1 MDKNS
6 RLDFYNYLNKN
17 CKLPEETEDKIL
29 KLNLILT
36 NSFSPKNLYEQ
47 NNINNYKNQKE
58 NNVTEN
64 SSTFNSIQN
73 SLNYIK
79 NTEDNLKLLDT
90 QVDMSINK
98 LSSIIDSRNNLQNT
112 LKDFNVTT
120 KKVLNEKEKM
130 GKLLKYIKSY
140 YNFYIDAISI
150 YEFLKNES
158 CVVKYRFTEDYQ
170 KILDGIGFFSLN
182 TNFTESST
190 YLQKYKTLKVMSI
203 NKYYEYIDKSI
214 NNNHIT
220 NLIPP
225 EEGSFLDLLINE
237 LDDEE
242 IKLDI
247 KEKYF
252 LYLNQEK
259 MKNLIAF
266 FEEESK
272 DDEDVKPSHNKLKT
286 KYIDIRTSLI
296 KNIYNEIFKEIN
308 NNFYNHENHKTFNTR
323 FNILLRK
330 IILHSFIE
338 IVHYGE
344 LFGHNYR
351 NDVYILQSLVK
362 FIYNSLYDTIR
373 PLIASMV
380 SLEDLIIIFD
390 AFTKSTAIF
399 FLNITPTNTNP
410 LITEEN
416 DINKKIIEDE
426 NKEIISFF
434 KKFLPKTPEEI
445 ILGNLFIFRNFLDIN
460 QHLMRPTLLH
470 LIQDLQEKIY
480 IKVSIHIKNNFNEI
494 EQDFP
499 SFGLYE
505 EKWTSNDKYKYFP
518 FFHYF
523 LKRIVILYEIFN
535 KKLEDKIVS
544 QIITSAIETFISEL
558 NNELLNKKNL
568 NYEFQIYMIQQI
580 LLCLQTVN
588 NFNIDIIKV
597 DIDLGKSNNSVT
609 DAFKINYEPI
619 IKGKIS
625 IRQML
630 KSFRPEIMETTK
642 DFKKILYNNL
652 LKCYKMF
659 INLSN
664 EFVFGTKILDIY
676 SNINKNEKNN
686 KENIIKKI
694 LENEE
699 EFCQKLKDVD
709 CNKKIVGDKF
719 GEQIKNIDDNVF
731 DKIMKVF
738 EDNVTRIKNELGN
751 FIKENNNQLNNL
763 IISSNFSLFPPLL
776 LSLINL
782 AISFFIL

>member
-1 MDKNS
+1 MDKNL

-17 CKLPEETEDKIL
+17 CKLPEETEDKLL
-29 KLNLILT
+29 KLNLIIT
-36 NSFSPKNLYEQ
+36 NSFSS
-47 NNINNYKNQKE
+47 QKE
-58 NNVTEN
+58 NNDIDKKEQEKNTTEN

-73 SLNYIK
+73 SLNEIK
-79 NTEDNLKLLDT
+79 ITEDNLKLLDT
-90 QVDMSINK
+90 QVDMSMNK
-98 LSSIIDSRNNLQNT
+98 LTSIIDSRDNLQNT

-120 KKVLNEKEKM
+120 KKILNEKEKM
-130 GKLLKYIKSY
+130 GRLLKYIKSY
-140 YNFYIDAISI
+140 YNFYVDAISI

-158 CVVKYRFTEDYQ
+158 CVVKYRFTEDYK
-170 KILDGIGFFSLN
+170 KIIDGIGFFSLN
-182 TNFTESST
+182 TNFTESNT
-190 YLQKYKTLKVMSI
+190 YLQKYNTLKVMSI

-225 EEGSFLDLLINE
+225 EEGSFLDLLIKE
-237 LDDEE
+237 LGDDLNLE
-242 IKLDI
+242 I

-259 MKNLIAF
+259 MKNLISF

-272 DDEDVKPSHNKLKT
+272 DDEDVKPSHDKLKV
-286 KYIDIRTSLI
+286 KFIDIRTSLI

-308 NNFYNHENHKTFNTR
+308 DNFYNKENHKIFNSEFNT
-323 FNILLRK
+323 LLRK

-351 NDVYILQSLVK
+351 NDVYILQSLMK
-362 FIYNSLYDTIR
+362 YIYNSLYDTIR
-373 PLIASMV
+373 PLIVSIV

-399 FLNITPTNTNP
+399 FLNITPTNRNP
-410 LITEEN
+410 LINEEN
-416 DINKKIIEDE
+416 DINKKIIEEE
-426 NKEIISFF
+426 NIEIINFF
-434 KKFLPKTPEEI
+434 KEFLNKTPEDI
-445 ILGNLFIFRNFLDIN
+445 IKSNLYIFRNFLDIN

-499 SFGLYE
+499 SFGIYE
-505 EKWTSNDKYKYFP
+505 EKLNSSTKYNYFP

-535 KKLEDKIVS
+535 KKLENKIVS
-544 QIITSAIETFISEL
+544 QIITSAIETFITEL

-588 NFNIDIIKV
+588 NFNIDVTKV
-597 DIDLGKSNNSVT
+597 DIDMNNAKSNNNSSIT

-630 KSFRPEIMETTK
+630 TSFRPEIMETTK

-652 LKCYKMF
+652 LKSYKMF
-659 INLSN
+659 INLAN
-664 EFVFGTKILDIY
+664 EFVFGTKILDVY
-676 SNINKNEKNN
+676 SNINKKEKNS
-686 KENIIKKI
+686 ENIVKKI
-694 LENEE
+694 IENENEICQRIKDLEN
-699 EFCQKLKDVD
+699 
-709 CNKKIVGDKF
+709 NKNIVVNKF
-719 GEQIKNIDDNVF
+719 GEQIKNIDDNVYE
-731 DKIMKVF
+731 KIIKVF
-738 EDNVTRIKNELGN
+738 DDNIFAIKNEIGK
-751 FIKENNNQLNNL
+751 FIKDDKNTAE
-763 IISSNFSLFPPLL
+763 IKDK
-776 LSLINL
+776 LINIIKL
-782 AISFFIL
+782 FN

>member
-1 MDKNS
+1 MDKNL

-58 NNVTEN
+58 NNATEN

-225 EEGSFLDLLINE
+225 DEGSFLDLLINE

-416 DINKKIIEDE
+416 DINKKFIEDE

-544 QIITSAIETFISEL
+544 QIITSAIETFITEL

-751 FIKENNNQLNNL
+751 FIKENNNIKGENNDKL
-763 IISSNFSLFPPLL
+763 VNIIKLF
-776 LSLINL
+776 N
-782 AISFFIL
+782 

>member
-1 MDKNS
+1 MDKNL

-58 NNVTEN
+58 NNATEN

-225 EEGSFLDLLINE
+225 DEGSFLDLLINE

-568 NYEFQIYMIQQI
+568 NFEFQIYMIQQI

-709 CNKKIVGDKF
+709 CNKKIVSDKF

-751 FIKENNNQLNNL
+751 FIKENNNIKGENNDKL
-763 IISSNFSLFPPLL
+763 VNIIKLF
-776 LSLINL
+776 N
-782 AISFFIL
+782 

>member
-1 MDKNS
+1 MDKNL

-225 EEGSFLDLLINE
+225 DEGSFLDLLINE

-399 FLNITPTNTNP
+399 FLNITPSNTNP

-505 EKWTSNDKYKYFP
+505 EKWTSNGKYKYFP

-751 FIKENNNQLNNL
+751 FIKENNNIKGENNDKL
-763 IISSNFSLFPPLL
+763 VNIIKLF
-776 LSLINL
+776 N
-782 AISFFIL
+782 

>member
-1 MDKNS
+1 MDKNL

-47 NNINNYKNQKE
+47 NNIYNHKNQKE
-58 NNVTEN
+58 NNATEN

-225 EEGSFLDLLINE
+225 EEGSFLNLLINE

-568 NYEFQIYMIQQI
+568 NFEFQIYMIQQI

-751 FIKENNNQLNNL
+751 FIKENNNIKGENNDKL
-763 IISSNFSLFPPLL
+763 VNIIKLF
-776 LSLINL
+776 N
-782 AISFFIL
+782 

>member
-1 MDKNS
+1 MDKNL

-58 NNVTEN
+58 NNATEN

-568 NYEFQIYMIQQI
+568 NFEFQIYMIQQI

-751 FIKENNNQLNNL
+751 FIKENNNIKGENNDKL
-763 IISSNFSLFPPLL
+763 VNIIKLF
-776 LSLINL
+776 N
-782 AISFFIL
+782 

>member
-1 MDKNS
+1 MDKNL

-29 KLNLILT
+29 KLNLLLT

-47 NNINNYKNQKE
+47 NNINNNKNQKE

-225 EEGSFLDLLINE
+225 DEGSFLDLLINE

-296 KNIYNEIFKEIN
+296 KNIYNEIFKEID

-390 AFTKSTAIF
+390 AFTKNTAIF

-416 DINKKIIEDE
+416 DINKKFIEDE

-719 GEQIKNIDDNVF
+719 EEQIKNIDDNVF

-751 FIKENNNQLNNL
+751 FIKENNNIKGENNDKL
-763 IISSNFSLFPPLL
+763 VNIIKLF
-776 LSLINL
+776 N
-782 AISFFIL
+782 

>member
-1 MDKNS
+1 MDKNL

-29 KLNLILT
+29 KLNLLLT

-58 NNVTEN
+58 KNVTEN

-225 EEGSFLDLLINE
+225 EEGSFLDLLISE

-296 KNIYNEIFKEIN
+296 KNIYNEIFNEIN
-308 NNFYNHENHKTFNTR
+308 NNFYNHENHKTFNTK

-416 DINKKIIEDE
+416 DINKKFIEDE

-505 EKWTSNDKYKYFP
+505 EKWTSNEKYKYFP

-568 NYEFQIYMIQQI
+568 NFEFQIYMIQQI

-686 KENIIKKI
+686 KENLIKKI

-751 FIKENNNQLNNL
+751 FIKENNNIKGENNDKL
-763 IISSNFSLFPPLL
+763 VNIIKLF
-776 LSLINL
+776 N
-782 AISFFIL
+782 

>member
-1 MDKNS
+1 MDKNL

-58 NNVTEN
+58 NNATEN

-140 YNFYIDAISI
+140 YNFYIDTISI

-296 KNIYNEIFKEIN
+296 KNIYSEIFKEIN

-416 DINKKIIEDE
+416 DINKKFIEDE

-751 FIKENNNQLNNL
+751 FIKENNNIKGENNDKL
-763 IISSNFSLFPPLL
+763 VNIIKLF
-776 LSLINL
+776 N
-782 AISFFIL
+782 

>member
-17 CKLPEETEDKIL
+17 CKLPEETEDKLL

-36 NSFSPKNLYEQ
+36 NSFSPKNIPDKNNISQ
-47 NNINNYKNQKE
+47 NNQENPKNLE
-58 NNVTEN
+58 EN
-64 SSTFNSIQN
+64 SSTYNSIQN
-73 SLNYIK
+73 SLNEIK
-79 NTEDNLKLLDT
+79 ATEDNLKLLDT

-98 LSSIIDSRNNLQNT
+98 LNSIIDSRNNLQNT
-112 LKDFNVTT
+112 LKDFNETT
-120 KKVLNEKEKM
+120 KNILNEKEKM

-140 YNFYIDAISI
+140 YNYYIDAISI
-150 YEFLKNES
+150 YEFLKNDS
-158 CVVKYRFTEDYQ
+158 CVVKYRFTEDYK
-170 KILDGIGFFSLN
+170 KIINGIGFFSLN
-182 TNFTESST
+182 TNFTESNT
-190 YLQKYKTLKVMSI
+190 HLQKYNTLKVMSI
-203 NKYYEYIDKSI
+203 NKYYEYIEKSI

-220 NLIPP
+220 NLIPS
-225 EEGSFLDLLINE
+225 EEDSFLDLLIKE
-237 LDDEE
+237 LGEDD
-242 IKLDI
+242 INLNI

-259 MKNLIAF
+259 MKNLISF

-272 DDEDVKPSHNKLKT
+272 DDDDVKPSHNKLKT

-296 KNIYNEIFKEIN
+296 KNIYNELFKEIN
-308 NNFYNHENHKTFNTR
+308 TNFYNKENHKA
-323 FNILLRK
+323 FNINFNIILRK

-362 FIYNSLYDTIR
+362 YIYNSLYDTIR
-373 PLIASMV
+373 PLIVSIV
-380 SLEDLIIIFD
+380 SLEDLIVIFD

-399 FLNITPTNTNP
+399 FLNITPTNLNP

-434 KKFLPKTPEEI
+434 KKFLSKTPEDI
-445 ILGNLFIFRNFLDIN
+445 IINNLIIFRNFLDIG
-460 QHLMRPTLLH
+460 QHLIRPTLLH

-499 SFGLYE
+499 SFGLFE
-505 EKWTSNDKYKYFP
+505 EKLNSDSKYKYFP
-518 FFHYF
+518 FFNYF

-535 KKLEDKIVS
+535 KKLENKIVS
-544 QIITSAIETFISEL
+544 QIITSAIETFITEL

-588 NFNIDIIKV
+588 NFNIDITKI
-597 DIDLGKSNNSVT
+597 DIDMNNTNNTSIT

-625 IRQML
+625 IRQIIS
-630 KSFRPEIMETTK
+630 SFRPEIMETTK

-652 LKCYKMF
+652 LKSYKMF
-659 INLSN
+659 INLAN

-676 SNINKNEKNN
+676 SNINKKEKNN
-686 KENIIKKI
+686 ENIINKI
-694 LENEE
+694 LEIEN
-699 EFCQKLKDVD
+699 EFCQRIKELDN
-709 CNKKIVGDKF
+709 NKKIVEDKF
-719 GEQIKNIDDNVF
+719 AEQIKNIDDNVY
-731 DKIMKVF
+731 DKIIKVF
-738 EDNVTRIKNELGN
+738 EDNILNIKNEISK
-751 FIKENNNQLNNL
+751 FIKDINNNAENKDKFIN
-763 IISSNFSLFPPLL
+763 IIKLF
-776 LSLINL
+776 N
-782 AISFFIL
+782 

>member
-1 MDKNS
+1 MDKNL
-6 RLDFYNYLNKN
+6 RFDFYNYLNKN
-17 CKLPEETEDKIL
+17 CKLPEETEDKLL
-29 KLNLILT
+29 KLNLIIT
-36 NSFSPKNLYEQ
+36 NSFSPQKEDIIKLNEP
-47 NNINNYKNQKE
+47 KE
-58 NNVTEN
+58 NNEREHSPTY
-64 SSTFNSIQN
+64 NSIQN
-73 SLNYIK
+73 ALTEIK

-98 LSSIIDSRNNLQNT
+98 LSSIIESRDNLQNS
-112 LKDFNVTT
+112 LKDFNITT
-120 KKVLNEKEKM
+120 KKILNEKEKM

-140 YNFYIDAISI
+140 YNFYMDALSI

-158 CVVKYRFTEDYQ
+158 CVVKYRFTEDYK
-170 KILDGIGFFSLN
+170 KIIDGIGFFSLN

-190 YLQKYKTLKVMSI
+190 YLQKYNTLKVMSI

-225 EEGSFLDLLINE
+225 EEGSFLDLLIKE

-242 IKLDI
+242 INLDI

-252 LYLNQEK
+252 FYLNQEK
-259 MKNLIAF
+259 MKNLISF

-272 DDEDVKPSHNKLKT
+272 DDEDVKPSHNKLKV

-296 KNIYNEIFKEIN
+296 NNIYNDLFKEIN
-308 NNFYNHENHKTFNTR
+308 NNFYNQENHKLFNSK
-323 FNILLRK
+323 FNNLLRK

-362 FIYNSLYDTIR
+362 YIYNSLYDTIR
-373 PLIASMV
+373 PLIVSIV
-380 SLEDLIIIFD
+380 SLEDLIVIFD

-399 FLNITPTNTNP
+399 FLNITPTNLNP
-410 LITEEN
+410 LVNEEN
-416 DINKKIIEDE
+416 DINKKIIEEE
-426 NKEIISFF
+426 NNEIINFF
-434 KKFLPKTPEEI
+434 KEFLPKIPEEI
-445 ILGNLFIFRNFLDIN
+445 IKNNLFIFRNFLDIN

-480 IKVSIHIKNNFNEI
+480 VKVSMHIKNNFNEI

-505 EKWTSNDKYKYFP
+505 EKLNTNNKYKYFP

-535 KKLEDKIVS
+535 KKLENKIVS
-544 QIITSAIETFISEL
+544 QIITSSIETFITEL

-568 NYEFQIYMIQQI
+568 SYEFQIYMIQQI

-588 NFNIDIIKV
+588 NFNIDIIKIN
-597 DIDLGKSNNSVT
+597 IDMGNNSIT
-609 DAFKINYEPI
+609 DAFKTNYEPI
-619 IKGKIS
+619 IKGTIS

-630 KSFRPEIMETTK
+630 ASFRPEIMETTK

-652 LKCYKMF
+652 LKSYKMF
-659 INLSN
+659 INLAN
-664 EFVFGTKILDIY
+664 EFIFGRKILDIY
-676 SNINKNEKNN
+676 SNINNNDKNN
-686 KENIIKKI
+686 ENIKEKI
-694 LENEE
+694 LSIEK
-699 EFCQKLKDVD
+699 EFCERIKDLEK
-709 CNKKIVGDKF
+709 NKKIVSDKF
-719 GEQIKNIDDNVF
+719 DEQIKNIDNDVF

-738 EDNVTRIKNELGN
+738 EDNFQRIKNDIAK
-751 FIKENNNQLNNL
+751 FIKDNNNGGNKEKFEE
-763 IISSNFSLFPPLL
+763 IIKLF
-776 LSLINL
+776 N
-782 AISFFIL
+782 

>member
-1 MDKNS
+1 MDKNL

-29 KLNLILT
+29 KLNLLLT

-182 TNFTESST
+182 TNFTESSA

-225 EEGSFLDLLINE
+225 EEGSFLDLLISE

-296 KNIYNEIFKEIN
+296 KSIYNEIFKEIN

-410 LITEEN
+410 LIIEEN

-568 NYEFQIYMIQQI
+568 NFEFQIYMIQQI

-751 FIKENNNQLNNL
+751 FIKENNNIKGENNDKL
-763 IISSNFSLFPPLL
+763 VNIIKLF
-776 LSLINL
+776 N
-782 AISFFIL
+782 

>member
-1 MDKNS
+1 MDKNL

-36 NSFSPKNLYEQ
+36 NSFSPKNLYEH

-58 NNVTEN
+58 NNATEN

-158 CVVKYRFTEDYQ
+158 SVVKYRFTEDYQ

-296 KNIYNEIFKEIN
+296 KNIYNEIFNEIN
-308 NNFYNHENHKTFNTR
+308 NNFYNHENHKTFNTK

-445 ILGNLFIFRNFLDIN
+445 ILGNLFMFRNFLDIN

-642 DFKKILYNNL
+642 DFKKILYNN
-652 LKCYKMF
+652 
-659 INLSN
+659 
-664 EFVFGTKILDIY
+664 
-676 SNINKNEKNN
+676 
-686 KENIIKKI
+686 
-694 LENEE
+694 
-699 EFCQKLKDVD
+699 
-709 CNKKIVGDKF
+709 
-719 GEQIKNIDDNVF
+719 
-731 DKIMKVF
+731 
-738 EDNVTRIKNELGN
+738 
-751 FIKENNNQLNNL
+751 
-763 IISSNFSLFPPLL
+763 
-776 LSLINL
+776 
-782 AISFFIL
+782 

>member
-1 MDKNS
+1 MDKNL

-29 KLNLILT
+29 KLNLLLT

-47 NNINNYKNQKE
+47 NNIYNHKNQKE
-58 NNVTEN
+58 NNATEN

-237 LDDEE
+237 LDVEE

-568 NYEFQIYMIQQI
+568 NFEFQIYMIQQI

-751 FIKENNNQLNNL
+751 FIKENNNIKGENNDKL
-763 IISSNFSLFPPLL
+763 VNIIKLF
-776 LSLINL
+776 N
-782 AISFFIL
+782 

>member
-1 MDKNS
+1 MDKNL
-6 RLDFYNYLNKN
+6 RTNFYNYLNKN
-17 CKLPEETEDKIL
+17 CKLPDEIEDKIL

-36 NSFSPKNLYEQ
+36 NSFSQQNKEEQ
-47 NNINNYKNQKE
+47 NKNNLNDNNNEINDE
-58 NNVTEN
+58 NNSKTYK
-64 SSTFNSIQN
+64 TIKN
-73 SLNYIK
+73 SLNDIQ
-79 NTEDNLKLLDT
+79 NTEKNLILLDN

-225 EEGSFLDLLINE
+225 DEGSFLDLLINE

-470 LIQDLQEKIY
+470 LIQDL
-480 IKVSIHIKNNFNEI
+480 
-494 EQDFP
+494 
-499 SFGLYE
+499 
-505 EKWTSNDKYKYFP
+505 
-518 FFHYF
+518 
-523 LKRIVILYEIFN
+523 
-535 KKLEDKIVS
+535 
-544 QIITSAIETFISEL
+544 
-558 NNELLNKKNL
+558 
-568 NYEFQIYMIQQI
+568 
-580 LLCLQTVN
+580 
-588 NFNIDIIKV
+588 
-597 DIDLGKSNNSVT
+597 
-609 DAFKINYEPI
+609 
-619 IKGKIS
+619 
-625 IRQML
+625 
-630 KSFRPEIMETTK
+630 
-642 DFKKILYNNL
+642 
-652 LKCYKMF
+652 
-659 INLSN
+659 
-664 EFVFGTKILDIY
+664 
-676 SNINKNEKNN
+676 
-686 KENIIKKI
+686 
-694 LENEE
+694 
-699 EFCQKLKDVD
+699 
-709 CNKKIVGDKF
+709 
-719 GEQIKNIDDNVF
+719 
-731 DKIMKVF
+731 
-738 EDNVTRIKNELGN
+738 
-751 FIKENNNQLNNL
+751 
-763 IISSNFSLFPPLL
+763 
-776 LSLINL
+776 
-782 AISFFIL
+782 

>member
-1 MDKNS
+1 MDKNL

-225 EEGSFLDLLINE
+225 DEGSFLDLLINE

-286 KYIDIRTSLI
+286 KYIDIRTSLT
-296 KNIYNEIFKEIN
+296 KNIYNEIFNEIN
-308 NNFYNHENHKTFNTR
+308 NNFYNHENHKTFNTK

-751 FIKENNNQLNNL
+751 FIKENNNIKGENNDKL
-763 IISSNFSLFPPLL
+763 VNIIKLF
-776 LSLINL
+776 N
-782 AISFFIL
+782 

>member
-1 MDKNS
+1 MDKNL

-58 NNVTEN
+58 NNATEN

-225 EEGSFLDLLINE
+225 EEGSFLDLLISE

-399 FLNITPTNTNP
+399 FLNITPTNINP
-410 LITEEN
+410 LIIEEN

-568 NYEFQIYMIQQI
+568 NFEFQIYMIQQI

-751 FIKENNNQLNNL
+751 FIKENNNIKGENNDKL
-763 IISSNFSLFPPLL
+763 VNIIKLF
-776 LSLINL
+776 N
-782 AISFFIL
+782 

>member
-1 MDKNS
+1 MDKNL

-17 CKLPEETEDKIL
+17 CKLPEETEDKLL
-29 KLNLILT
+29 KLNLIIT
-36 NSFSPKNLYEQ
+36 NSFSS
-47 NNINNYKNQKE
+47 QKE
-58 NNVTEN
+58 NNDIDKKEQEKNTTEN

-73 SLNYIK
+73 SLNEIK
-79 NTEDNLKLLDT
+79 ATEDNLKLLDT
-90 QVDMSINK
+90 QVDMSMNK
-98 LSSIIDSRNNLQNT
+98 LTSIIDSRDNLQNT

-120 KKVLNEKEKM
+120 KKILNEKEKM
-130 GKLLKYIKSY
+130 GRLLKYIKSY
-140 YNFYIDAISI
+140 YNFYVDAISI

-158 CVVKYRFTEDYQ
+158 CVVKYRFTEDYK
-170 KILDGIGFFSLN
+170 KIIDGIGFFSLN
-182 TNFTESST
+182 TNFTESNT
-190 YLQKYKTLKVMSI
+190 YLQKYNTLKVMSI

-214 NNNHIT
+214 NNYHIT

-225 EEGSFLDLLINE
+225 EEGSFLDLLIKE
-237 LDDEE
+237 LGDDLN
-242 IKLDI
+242 LDI

-259 MKNLIAF
+259 MKNLISF

-272 DDEDVKPSHNKLKT
+272 DDEDVKPSHDKLKV

-308 NNFYNHENHKTFNTR
+308 DNFYNKENHKIFNSEFNT
-323 FNILLRK
+323 LLRK

-351 NDVYILQSLVK
+351 NDVYILQSLMK
-362 FIYNSLYDTIR
+362 YIYNSLYDTIR
-373 PLIASMV
+373 PLIVSIV

-399 FLNITPTNTNP
+399 FLNITPTNRNP
-410 LITEEN
+410 LINEEN
-416 DINKKIIEDE
+416 DINKKIIEEE
-426 NKEIISFF
+426 NIEIINFF
-434 KKFLPKTPEEI
+434 KEFLNKTPEDI
-445 ILGNLFIFRNFLDIN
+445 IKSNLYIFRNFLDIN

-499 SFGLYE
+499 SFGIYE
-505 EKWTSNDKYKYFP
+505 EKLNSSTKYNYFP

-535 KKLEDKIVS
+535 KKLENKIVS
-544 QIITSAIETFISEL
+544 QIITSAIETFITEL

-588 NFNIDIIKV
+588 NFDIDVIKV
-597 DIDLGKSNNSVT
+597 DLDMGKNSPNVT
-609 DAFKINYEPI
+609 DIFKTNYEPI
-619 IKGKIS
+619 IKGTIS

-630 KSFRPEIMETTK
+630 SSFRPEIMETTK

-652 LKCYKMF
+652 LKSYKMF
-659 INLSN
+659 INLAN
-664 EFVFGTKILDIY
+664 EFVFGSKILDIY
-676 SNINKNEKNN
+676 SNINKNNKNN
-686 KENIIKKI
+686 GDIIKKI
-694 LENEE
+694 FDFEK
-699 EFCQKLKDVD
+699 EFCQRIKDID
-709 CNKKIVGDKF
+709 SNKKIICDKF
-719 GEQIKNIDDNVF
+719 EEQIKNIDDNVF
-731 DKIMKVF
+731 DKIIKVF
-738 EDNVTRIKNELGN
+738 DENVIRIKNEIGK
-751 FIKENNNQLNNL
+751 FIKDNNNVGENKEKFIN
-763 IISSNFSLFPPLL
+763 IIKLF
-776 LSLINL
+776 N
-782 AISFFIL
+782 

>member
-1 MDKNS
+1 MDKNL
-6 RLDFYNYLNKN
+6 RLDFYKYLNKN

-58 NNVTEN
+58 NNATEN

-399 FLNITPTNTNP
+399 FLNITPTNINP
-410 LITEEN
+410 LIIEEN

-738 EDNVTRIKNELGN
+738 EDNVTRIKNEFGN
-751 FIKENNNQLNNL
+751 FIKENNNIKGENNDKL
-763 IISSNFSLFPPLL
+763 VNIIKLF
-776 LSLINL
+776 N
-782 AISFFIL
+782 

>member
-1 MDKNS
+1 M
-6 RLDFYNYLNKN
+6 
-17 CKLPEETEDKIL
+17 
-29 KLNLILT
+29 
-36 NSFSPKNLYEQ
+36 
-47 NNINNYKNQKE
+47 
-58 NNVTEN
+58 TEN

-225 EEGSFLDLLINE
+225 EEGSFLDLLICE

-296 KNIYNEIFKEIN
+296 KNIYNEIFNEIN

-410 LITEEN
+410 LITEDN
-416 DINKKIIEDE
+416 DINKKFIEDE

-568 NYEFQIYMIQQI
+568 NFEFQIYMIQQI

-751 FIKENNNQLNNL
+751 FIKENNNIKGENNDKL
-763 IISSNFSLFPPLL
+763 VNIIKLF
-776 LSLINL
+776 N
-782 AISFFIL
+782 

>member
-1 MDKNS
+1 MDKNL

-225 EEGSFLDLLINE
+225 DEGSFLDLLINE

-308 NNFYNHENHKTFNTR
+308 NNFYKHENHKTFNTR

-568 NYEFQIYMIQQI
+568 NFEFQIYMIQQI

-751 FIKENNNQLNNL
+751 FIKENNNIKGENNDKL
-763 IISSNFSLFPPLL
+763 VNIIKLF
-776 LSLINL
+776 N
-782 AISFFIL
+782 

>member
-1 MDKNS
+1 MDKNL

-17 CKLPEETEDKIL
+17 CKLPEETEDKLL
-29 KLNLILT
+29 KLNLIIT
-36 NSFSPKNLYEQ
+36 NSFSS
-47 NNINNYKNQKE
+47 QKE
-58 NNVTEN
+58 YNDIDKKDQEKKTTEN

-73 SLNYIK
+73 SLNEIK
-79 NTEDNLKLLDT
+79 ATEDNLKLLDT
-90 QVDMSINK
+90 QVDMSMNK
-98 LSSIIDSRNNLQNT
+98 LTSIIDSRDNLQNT

-120 KKVLNEKEKM
+120 KKILNEKEKM
-130 GKLLKYIKSY
+130 GRLLKYIKSY
-140 YNFYIDAISI
+140 YNFYVDAISI

-158 CVVKYRFTEDYQ
+158 CVVKYRFTEDYK
-170 KILDGIGFFSLN
+170 KIIDGIGFFSLN
-182 TNFTESST
+182 TNFTESNT
-190 YLQKYKTLKVMSI
+190 YLQKYNTLKVMSI

-225 EEGSFLDLLINE
+225 EEGSFLDLLIKE
-237 LDDEE
+237 LGDDLN
-242 IKLDI
+242 LDI

-259 MKNLIAF
+259 MKNLISF

-272 DDEDVKPSHNKLKT
+272 DDEDVKPSHDKLKV

-308 NNFYNHENHKTFNTR
+308 DNFYNKENHKIFNSEFNT
-323 FNILLRK
+323 LLRK

-351 NDVYILQSLVK
+351 NDVYILQSLMK
-362 FIYNSLYDTIR
+362 YIYNSLYDTIR
-373 PLIASMV
+373 PLIVSIV

-399 FLNITPTNTNP
+399 FLNITPTNRNP
-410 LITEEN
+410 LINEEN
-416 DINKKIIEDE
+416 DINKKIIEEE
-426 NKEIISFF
+426 NIEIINFF
-434 KKFLPKTPEEI
+434 KEFLNKTPEDI
-445 ILGNLFIFRNFLDIN
+445 IKSNLFIFRNFLDIN

-499 SFGLYE
+499 SFGIYE
-505 EKWTSNDKYKYFP
+505 EKLNSSTKYNYFP
-518 FFHYF
+518 LFHYF

-535 KKLEDKIVS
+535 KKLENKIVS
-544 QIITSAIETFISEL
+544 QIITSAIETFITEL

-588 NFNIDIIKV
+588 NFDIDVIKV
-597 DIDLGKSNNSVT
+597 DLDMGKNSPNVT
-609 DAFKINYEPI
+609 DIFKTNYEPI
-619 IKGKIS
+619 IKGTIS

-630 KSFRPEIMETTK
+630 SSFRPEIMETTK

-652 LKCYKMF
+652 LKSYKMF
-659 INLSN
+659 INLAN
-664 EFVFGTKILDIY
+664 EFVFGSKILDIY
-676 SNINKNEKNN
+676 SNINKNNKNN
-686 KENIIKKI
+686 GDIIKKI
-694 LENEE
+694 FDFEK
-699 EFCQKLKDVD
+699 EFCQRIKDID
-709 CNKKIVGDKF
+709 SNKKIICDKF
-719 GEQIKNIDDNVF
+719 EEQIKNIDDNVF
-731 DKIMKVF
+731 DKIIKVF
-738 EDNVTRIKNELGN
+738 DENVIRIKNEIGK
-751 FIKENNNQLNNL
+751 FIKDNNNVGENKEKFIN
-763 IISSNFSLFPPLL
+763 IIKLF
-776 LSLINL
+776 N
-782 AISFFIL
+782 

>member
-1 MDKNS
+1 MDKNL

-17 CKLPEETEDKIL
+17 CKLPEETEDKLL
-29 KLNLILT
+29 KLNLIIT
-36 NSFSPKNLYEQ
+36 NSFSS
-47 NNINNYKNQKE
+47 QKE
-58 NNVTEN
+58 NNDIDKKEQEKNTTEN

-73 SLNYIK
+73 SLNEIK
-79 NTEDNLKLLDT
+79 ATEDNLKLLDT
-90 QVDMSINK
+90 QVDMSMNK
-98 LSSIIDSRNNLQNT
+98 LTSIIDSRDNLQNT

-120 KKVLNEKEKM
+120 KKILNEKEKM
-130 GKLLKYIKSY
+130 GRLLKYIKSY
-140 YNFYIDAISI
+140 YNFYVDAISI

-158 CVVKYRFTEDYQ
+158 CVVKYRFTEDYK
-170 KILDGIGFFSLN
+170 KIIDGIGFFSLN
-182 TNFTESST
+182 TNFTESNI
-190 YLQKYKTLKVMSI
+190 YLQKYNTLKVMSI

-225 EEGSFLDLLINE
+225 EEGSFLDLLIKE
-237 LDDEE
+237 LGDDLN
-242 IKLDI
+242 LDI

-259 MKNLIAF
+259 MKNLISF

-272 DDEDVKPSHNKLKT
+272 DDEDVKPSHDKLKV

-308 NNFYNHENHKTFNTR
+308 DNFYNKENHKIFNSEFNT
-323 FNILLRK
+323 LLRK

-351 NDVYILQSLVK
+351 NDVYILQSLMK
-362 FIYNSLYDTIR
+362 YIYNSLYDTIR
-373 PLIASMV
+373 PLIVSIV

-399 FLNITPTNTNP
+399 FLNITPTNRNP
-410 LITEEN
+410 LINEEN
-416 DINKKIIEDE
+416 DINKKIIEEE
-426 NKEIISFF
+426 NIEIINFF
-434 KKFLPKTPEEI
+434 KEFLNKTPEDI
-445 ILGNLFIFRNFLDIN
+445 IKSNLYIFRNFLDIN

-499 SFGLYE
+499 SFGIYE
-505 EKWTSNDKYKYFP
+505 EKLNSSTKYNYFP

-535 KKLEDKIVS
+535 KKLENKIVS
-544 QIITSAIETFISEL
+544 QIITSAIETFITEL

-588 NFNIDIIKV
+588 NFDIDVIKV
-597 DIDLGKSNNSVT
+597 DLDMGKNSPNVT
-609 DAFKINYEPI
+609 DIFKTNYEPI
-619 IKGKIS
+619 IKGTIS

-630 KSFRPEIMETTK
+630 SSFRPEIMETTK

-652 LKCYKMF
+652 LKSYKMF
-659 INLSN
+659 INLAN
-664 EFVFGTKILDIY
+664 EFVFGSKILDIY
-676 SNINKNEKNN
+676 SNINKNNKNN
-686 KENIIKKI
+686 GDIIKKI
-694 LENEE
+694 VDFEK
-699 EFCQKLKDVD
+699 EFCQRIKDID
-709 CNKKIVGDKF
+709 SNKKIICDKF
-719 GEQIKNIDDNVF
+719 EEQIKNIDDNVF
-731 DKIMKVF
+731 DKIIKVF
-738 EDNVTRIKNELGN
+738 DENVIRIKNEIGK
-751 FIKENNNQLNNL
+751 FIKDNNNMGENKEKFIN
-763 IISSNFSLFPPLL
+763 IIKLF
-776 LSLINL
+776 N
-782 AISFFIL
+782 

>member
-1 MDKNS
+1 MDKNL

-17 CKLPEETEDKIL
+17 CKLPEETEDKLL
-29 KLNLILT
+29 KLNLIIT
-36 NSFSPKNLYEQ
+36 NSFSS
-47 NNINNYKNQKE
+47 QKE
-58 NNVTEN
+58 NNDIEKKEQEKFTTEN

-73 SLNYIK
+73 SLNEIK
-79 NTEDNLKLLDT
+79 TTEDNLKLLDT
-90 QVDMSINK
+90 QVDMSMNK
-98 LSSIIDSRNNLQNT
+98 LTSIIDSRDNLQNT
-112 LKDFNVTT
+112 LKDFNITT
-120 KKVLNEKEKM
+120 KKILNEKEKM
-130 GKLLKYIKSY
+130 GRLLKYIKSY
-140 YNFYIDAISI
+140 YNFYVDAISI

-158 CVVKYRFTEDYQ
+158 CVVKYRFTEDYK
-170 KILDGIGFFSLN
+170 KIIDGIGFFSLN
-182 TNFTESST
+182 TNFTESNT
-190 YLQKYKTLKVMSI
+190 YLQKYNTLKVMSI

-225 EEGSFLDLLINE
+225 EEGSFLDLLIKE
-237 LDDEE
+237 LGDDLN
-242 IKLDI
+242 LDI

-259 MKNLIAF
+259 MKNLISF

-272 DDEDVKPSHNKLKT
+272 DDEDVKPSHNKLKV

-308 NNFYNHENHKTFNTR
+308 DNFYNKENHKIFNSEFNT
-323 FNILLRK
+323 LLRK

-351 NDVYILQSLVK
+351 NDVYILQSLMK
-362 FIYNSLYDTIR
+362 YIYNSLYDTIR
-373 PLIASMV
+373 PLIVSIV

-399 FLNITPTNTNP
+399 FLNITPTNRNP
-410 LITEEN
+410 LINEEN
-416 DINKKIIEDE
+416 DINKKIIEEE
-426 NKEIISFF
+426 NIEIINFF
-434 KKFLPKTPEEI
+434 KEFLNKTPEDI
-445 ILGNLFIFRNFLDIN
+445 IKSNLFIFRNFLDIN

-499 SFGLYE
+499 SFGIYE
-505 EKWTSNDKYKYFP
+505 EKLNSSTKYNYFP

-535 KKLEDKIVS
+535 KKLENKIVS
-544 QIITSAIETFISEL
+544 QIITSAIETFITEL

-588 NFNIDIIKV
+588 NFDIDVIKV
-597 DIDLGKSNNSVT
+597 DLDMGKNSPNVT
-609 DAFKINYEPI
+609 DIFKTNYEPI
-619 IKGKIS
+619 IKGTIS

-630 KSFRPEIMETTK
+630 SSFRPEIMETTK

-652 LKCYKMF
+652 LKSYKMF
-659 INLSN
+659 INLAN
-664 EFVFGTKILDIY
+664 EFVFGSKILDIY
-676 SNINKNEKNN
+676 SNINKNNKNN
-686 KENIIKKI
+686 GDIIKKI
-694 LENEE
+694 LDFEK
-699 EFCQKLKDVD
+699 EFCQRIKDID
-709 CNKKIVGDKF
+709 SNKKIICDKF
-719 GEQIKNIDDNVF
+719 EEQIKNIDDNVF
-731 DKIMKVF
+731 DKIIKVF
-738 EDNVTRIKNELGN
+738 DENVIRIKNEIGK
-751 FIKENNNQLNNL
+751 FIKDNNNMGENKEKFIN
-763 IISSNFSLFPPLL
+763 IIKLF
-776 LSLINL
+776 N
-782 AISFFIL
+782 